1 MKAAGKCA
9 LKVMSFVTCLGST
22 CSYYND
28 LSSPLLIHESYTWR
42 FHRPI
47 CDRTRSKIGNDFP
60 ISVFARVRGIGY
72 YNQMSGDLH
81 RAEVDFRRNMFDL
94 S

>member
-1 MKAAGKCA
+1 
-9 LKVMSFVTCLGST
+9 MSFVTRLGSK

-28 LSSPLLIHESYTWR
+28 LSSPLLIHEIIPGDSIDP
-42 FHRPI
+42 F
-47 CDRTRSKIGNDFP
+47 SQIGNDFP

-81 RAEVDFRRNMFDL
+81 RAEVDFRRKMFDL

>member
-1 MKAAGKCA
+1 
-9 LKVMSFVTCLGST
+9 MSFVTCLGSK

-28 LSSPLLIHESYTWR
+28 LSSPFLIHEIIHGDSIDPFATA
-42 FHRPI
+42 P
-47 CDRTRSKIGNDFP
+47 RSQIGNDFP
-60 ISVFARVRGIGY
+60 ISVFARVRGIAY

-81 RAEVDFRRNMFDL
+81 RAEVDFRRKMFDL